1 MLESDNNAG
10 RTVLNPD
17 LASHDRDIRLI
28 SERVD
33 RLISSMSDAQYHW
46 RPGQDVWSAGD
57 HIDHLI
63 QTAEVVLESINEK
76 INQARESGVVKEG
89 PSGYGLV
96 GKFFVDAI
104 EPPAKRKFKSP
115 EAFLPKARRDRSE
128 AASTFAETQ
137 KKILDAISSADG
149 LDLERVKLSSPAA
162 KFIRYNLAAAI
173 AIIPAHERR
182 HLWHIDQLRSH
193 PEFPSAPKT

>member
-1 MLESDNNAG
+1 MLENDSRRNGA
-10 RTVLNPD
+10 TLNPD
-17 LASHDRDIRLI
+17 LASHGRDIRLI

-33 RLISSMSDAQYHW
+33 RLISSLSDTQFHW
-46 RPGQDVWSAGD
+46 RPAQGVWSAGD

-63 QTAEVVLESINEK
+63 QTAEVVVISINQK
-76 INQARESGVVKEG
+76 IDQARERGVVKEG

-96 GKFFVDAI
+96 GRFFVDAI

-115 EAFLPKARRDRSE
+115 EAFLPKVSRDRAE
-128 AASTFAETQ
+128 AASKFAEVQ
-137 KKILDAISSADG
+137 NKILEAISSADG

-193 PEFPSAPKT
+193 PEFPSEPNK

>member
-1 MLESDNNAG
+1 MLDNNGNSHGSA
-10 RTVLNPD
+10 LNPD
-17 LASHDRDIRLI
+17 LASHDREIRLI

-33 RLISSMSDAQYHW
+33 RLISSLSDSQYHW
-46 RPGQDVWSAGD
+46 RPAQSVWSAGD

-63 QTAEVVLESINEK
+63 QTAEVVLESINQK
-76 INQARESGVVKEG
+76 IDQAREKGVTKEG

-115 EAFLPKARRDRSE
+115 EVFLPKTRRERSE
-128 AASTFAETQ
+128 AASKFAEVQ
-137 KKILDAISSADG
+137 NKILEAISSADG
-149 LDLERVKLSSPAA
+149 LDLERVKMSSPAA

-193 PEFPSAPKT
+193 PEFPSEANK